1 MNQKDLD
8 KVSKDMD
15 RIFKEMDR
23 VFKKVDDDVDRVFKQ
38 MDEVFKQ
45 AEQIARKREVGPWKE
60 WYAWRPVKIKDKRVW
75 LKKVYRRKINTY
87 VDHDDWSHY
96 EYGTVF
102 DVLKEESK

>member
-1 MNQKDLD
+1 MANLLTLVEKL
-8 KVSKDMD
+8 
-15 RIFKEMDR
+15 RIGVRKHLGRAAVARSIAGAWDGQI
-23 VFKKVDDDVDRVFKQ
+23 KKIPITL
-38 MDEVFKQ
+38 E
-45 AEQIARKREVGPWKE
+45 IARKREVGPWKE